1 MANMKQKLVQA
12 RKLDNV
18 KSEAQ
23 AHPDGAQHN
32 SSPSR
37 SSAPT
42 ATGQVD
48 VQSAANDFITELSFL
63 ADFSN
68 KAFYDNFLSPLKMA
82 VTTNKKFYVATNK
95 WAEASSK
102 GAKYELPKEI
112 DKLRSAG
119 FSQVGNVTNDN
130 VAKNLIFEYLL
141 SPFGLFLSIFRLPV
155 SDIFVLK
162 DKIAFSATNVENAM
176 AEIRIPNA
184 LIPKYRELA
193 TDLREMVMASANL
206 DSTQFNRSSAIVDC
220 EYDGIRFN
228 IVHGSLNADGSEFPI
243 FSLRKD
249 VTSGG
254 TAIATGDEYLRDAC
268 SGNEGWM
275 KAIKSLAYN
284 GSYIVF
290 GETGS
295 GKTTLMRYM
304 GGYRLNEKRNL
315 LTIEDTPELHLPIN
329 IAFLTNGKYKI
340 KDLFKI
346 SLRENPSHLLVGETR
361 TDEIVNILES
371 SLVFKVGT
379 TLHADS
385 FEKVIMRI
393 TFLIKGASNDY
404 DSSDIGSLITSG
416 IDGFIYMKNRKV
428 QEVRVKKHLEDI
440 KNMND
445 PVHNY
450 EKVSQDPVDSR
461 LAMRLSQ

>member
-12 RKLDNV
+12 RKLDSV
-18 KSEAQ
+18 KSGVQ
-23 AHPDGAQHN
+23 AHPSANQHS

-37 SSAPT
+37 SVAPT
-42 ATGQVD
+42 TTTRAD
-48 VQSAANDFITELSFL
+48 VQTAANDFITELSFL
-63 ADFSN
+63 ADPNNNVFWE
-68 KAFYDNFLSPLKMA
+68 KFLLPLKLS
-82 VTTNKKFYVATNK
+82 VSSNDKFYVATNR

-102 GAKYELPKEI
+102 GAKYSLPEEI
-112 DKLRSAG
+112 DKLRKIG
-119 FSQVGNVTNDN
+119 FALVGNVTNDE

-162 DKIAFSATNVENAM
+162 DKVAFSTTNTESSM
-176 AEIRIPNA
+176 TEIRIPNA

-193 TDLREMVMASANL
+193 VNLREMVMASANL
-206 DSTQFNRSSAIVDC
+206 DTTQFNRSNAIIDC
-220 EYDGIRFN
+220 EYDNIRFN

-254 TAIATGDEYLRDAC
+254 TSIATDDKYLRDAC

-275 KAIKSLAYN
+275 RAIKKLAYN

-304 GGYRLNEKRNL
+304 GGYRLSEKRNL

-361 TDEIVNILES
+361 TDEIMNILES

-393 TFLIKGASNDY
+393 IFLIRGAGNNFDSN
-404 DSSDIGSLITSG
+404 DIGSLISSG
-416 IDGFIYMKNRKV
+416 IDGFIYMKDRKV
-428 QEVRVKKHLEDI
+428 QEVRMKKSLKDI
-440 KNMND
+440 KSMND

-450 EKVSQDPVDSR
+450 DIVPEDPVDEAQMIR
-461 LAMRLSQ
+461 Y